1 MATNRHEEFASD
13 VRQTARR
20 LWESHQ
26 HLKALKDEYAAQDF
40 GNPDPEIGLIIDPAG
55 PNGGITPGELGAVL
69 YATNDAIAAL
79 MAAGHATNITAV
91 L

>member
-1 MATNRHEEFASD
+1 MANRHEEFTSD
-13 VRQTARR
+13 VRQTARA

-26 HLKALKDEYAAQDF
+26 HLKALKDEYAAQNF
-40 GNPDPEIGLIIDPAG
+40 GSNEPGQGLVIDPDGVNAG
-55 PNGGITPGELGAVL
+55 VTKEELGSVL

-79 MAAGHATNITAV
+79 MNGGHATNVTAV